1 MEIELTAEQEAF
13 VTEAVMNGRFS
24 NTTEALRSAV
34 DLWVERERVRM
45 ELLAS
50 LEDAID
56 SVEAGEYTEYDEE
69 SLANLPAVVAERN
82 RARQGIPQCTSA

>member
-50 LEDAID
+50 LDDAAN
-56 SVEAGEYTEYDEE
+56 SMEAGQYTEYDETSVV
-69 SLANLPAVVAERN
+69 SLPDAVAERN
-82 RARQGIPQCTSA
+82 KVRQDAG